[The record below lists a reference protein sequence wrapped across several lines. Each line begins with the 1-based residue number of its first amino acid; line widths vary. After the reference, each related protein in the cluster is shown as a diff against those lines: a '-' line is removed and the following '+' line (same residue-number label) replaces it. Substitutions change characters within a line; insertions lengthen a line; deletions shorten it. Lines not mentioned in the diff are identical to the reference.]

1 MGSDLGVV
9 VKSTHYTTLI
19 THKEKSMSNL
29 TPFEIRLELLKM
41 AKDMLVEDYYG
52 KREIVSNEYSTRCEV
67 AKIHGTEIPT
77 HPGFP
82 AYPSESEIILK
93 AQTLNGF
100 VSNIPLD
107 TPKTSKKS
115 T

>member
-1 MGSDLGVV
+1 
-9 VKSTHYTTLI
+9 
-19 THKEKSMSNL
+19 MSNL

-41 AKDMLVEDYYG
+41 AKDMLNDDYYG
-52 KREIVSNEYSTRCEV
+52 KREVISNEWSTKVEI
-67 AKIHGTEIPT
+67 AKINGGEMPV

-82 AYPSESEIILK
+82 AYPSETEIIAK

-100 VSNIPLD
+100 VSNIPTTLE
-107 TPKTSKKS
+107 KTSKKS

>member
-1 MGSDLGVV
+1 
-9 VKSTHYTTLI
+9 
-19 THKEKSMSNL
+19 MSNM

-41 AKDMLVEDYYG
+41 AKDMLNDEYYG
-52 KREIVSNEYSTRCEV
+52 KREVISNEWSTKVEV
-67 AKIHGTEIPT
+67 AKINGGEMPV

-82 AYPSESEIILK
+82 AYPSELEIISK

-100 VSNIPLD
+100 VSNIPTTLE
-107 TPKTSKKS
+107 KTSKKS

>member
-1 MGSDLGVV
+1 M
-9 VKSTHYTTLI
+9 
-19 THKEKSMSNL
+19 

-41 AKDMLVEDYYG
+41 AKDMLNDEYYG
-52 KREIVSNEYSTRCEV
+52 KREQISNDWHMKVES
-67 AKIHGTEIPT
+67 AKLNGGTIPD

-82 AYPSESEIILK
+82 AIPSEVDIIAK
-93 AQTLNGF
+93 AQVLNGF

-107 TPKTSKKS
+107 NTKTTTKKS

>member
-1 MGSDLGVV
+1 
-9 VKSTHYTTLI
+9 
-19 THKEKSMSNL
+19 MSNM

-41 AKDMLVEDYYG
+41 AKDMLNDEYYG
-52 KREIVSNEYSTRCEV
+52 KREVISNEWSTKVEV
-67 AKIHGTEIPT
+67 AKINGGEMPV

-82 AYPSESEIILK
+82 AYPSELEIISK

-107 TPKTSKKS
+107 TTKTTSKKS

>member
-1 MGSDLGVV
+1 
-9 VKSTHYTTLI
+9 
-19 THKEKSMSNL
+19 MSNM

-41 AKDMLVEDYYG
+41 AKDMLSEDYHG
-52 KREIVSNEYSTRCEV
+52 KREVISNVWHSQLEI
-67 AKIHGTEIPT
+67 AKINGGELPV

-82 AYPSESEIILK
+82 AYPSEADIITK

-100 VSNIPLD
+100 VSNIPLE
-107 TPKTSKKS
+107 TKTSKKS

>member
-1 MGSDLGVV
+1 
-9 VKSTHYTTLI
+9 
-19 THKEKSMSNL
+19 MSNL

-41 AKDMLVEDYYG
+41 AKDMLNDDYYG
-52 KREIVSNEYSTRCEV
+52 KREVISNEYFTKVEI
-67 AKIHGTEIPT
+67 AKINGGEMPV

-82 AYPSESEIILK
+82 AYPSETEIIAK

-100 VSNIPLD
+100 VSNIPTNLE
-107 TPKTSKKS
+107 KTSKKS